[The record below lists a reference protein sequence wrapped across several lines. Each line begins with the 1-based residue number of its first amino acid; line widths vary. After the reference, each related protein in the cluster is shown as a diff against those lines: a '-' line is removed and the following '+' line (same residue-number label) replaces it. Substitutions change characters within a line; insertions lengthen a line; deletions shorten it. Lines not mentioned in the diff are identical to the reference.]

1 MKPVLLERF
10 NRTIRHLECEPCRNC
25 GTHYNGKYCPECGQ
39 EADTGAP
46 TALGFI
52 YEFLTRNVLEKGKL
66 PRTLWHLL
74 RYPGGLTVDFLEGRR
89 ARYIRPVRL
98 YLILSIL
105 YFLLLPL
112 QTNKLVKSI
121 PDGPSRAA
129 LKKVAATGAPPLVS
143 FRVNTDESASANAG
157 TSSSAAS
164 QASSADASS
173 ARPAASARHKT
184 LAATSNGASA
194 SSVASASSHEEP
206 DIDDS
211 AASDLELKKA
221 LDKVKF
227 KGPLSD
233 ETVRKEIQKRYDHF
247 QTLSQQEQAAEVM
260 HGVIN
265 QAPKAMFF
273 LVPVFALLLKM
284 LFVFRGI
291 PYGAHLLFSVHYHAL
306 AFLILLFLL
315 LPLPAPVLNFG
326 VLAICL
332 YLPLAMRTTY
342 ACSWFGALARCF
354 MISVMYSVAV
364 ALALIG
370 TLILALVG

>member
-10 NRTIRHLECEPCRNC
+10 NRTIRHLESEPCRNC
-25 GTHYNGKYCPECGQ
+25 GTHYNGKFCPECGQ

-46 TALGFI
+46 TAVGFI

-112 QTNKLVKSI
+112 QTNKLVNSI
-121 PDGPSRAA
+121 PNSPARAA
-129 LKKVAATGAPPLVS
+129 LNQDAANAAA
-143 FRVNTDESASANAG
+143 NTKAAGIQSASA
-157 TSSSAAS
+157 TSTPSATSTTSTTSTTSQRKVQASVSGAAS
-164 QASSADASS
+164 TGQQDGVDEMDASV
-173 ARPAASARHKT
+173 
-184 LAATSNGASA
+184 N
-194 SSVASASSHEEP
+194 
-206 DIDDS
+206 
-211 AASDLELKKA
+211 DLDFDRVLE
-221 LDKVKF
+221 KVKF
-227 KGPLSD
+227 KGPMSD
-233 ETVRKEIQKRYDHF
+233 EAIRREIKKRYEHF
-247 QTLSQQEQAAEVM
+247 QGLTQQEQAAEVM

-291 PYGAHLLFSVHYHAL
+291 PYGAHLLFSVHYHAFI
-306 AFLILLFLL
+306 FLISLVML
-315 LPLPAPVLNFG
+315 LPMPVSVLNFG
-326 VLAICL
+326 IFAICL
-332 YLPLAMRTTY
+332 YLPLALRSTY
-342 ACSWFGALARCF
+342 ACSWLGALARCF
-354 MISVMYSVAV
+354 LISILYSVAV

-370 TLILALVG
+370 TLIMAVVG